1 MLLEI
6 MSAATTNTTSPN
18 DPSRPHVQSHLTWN
32 ATHLRES
39 SIRALKDE
47 ATVRR
52 IQSGN
57 AEALGHLFE
66 RYSRLVLSIAMRI
79 LHNRA
84 EAQDLLQDVF
94 VYIQRKNL
102 LYDPCRGTVLS
113 WIFQIALSRARNRRC
128 RLSVAEQNNCARIDE
143 VGETLAAS
151 SVPQQRLIEQL
162 SAQKLLCGA
171 LEELPERQRETL
183 RLVFFEGYKLREI
196 SVLHNEA
203 PGNTRHHY
211 YRGIKTLRRALAPP
225 DSRNPSSPLPSPH
238 PL

>member
-6 MSAATTNTTSPN
+6 VLAARTTAAHAN
-18 DPSRPHVQSHLTWN
+18 DSSYSHVESHLTRT
-32 ATHLRES
+32 ASLLQERS
-39 SIRALKDE
+39 ARALKDE
-47 ATVRR
+47 VTMRR

-57 AEALGHLFE
+57 AEALGRLFE
-66 RYSRLVLSIAMRI
+66 RYRRLVLSVAMRI

-94 VYIQRKNL
+94 VYIQRKSV

-113 WIFQIALSRARNRRC
+113 WIFQIALSRARNRRY
-128 RLSVAEQNNCARIDE
+128 RLSVAEQNNCARIEDVAE
-143 VGETLAAS
+143 SLAACG
-151 SVPQQRLIEQL
+151 VPQQRLIEQL

-183 RLVFFEGYKLREI
+183 RLVFFEGYTLREI

-211 YRGIKTLRRALAPP
+211 YRGIKTLRRALAAP
-225 DSRNPSSPLPSPH
+225 DSRNPSSPLPSRH
-238 PL
+238 SL

>member
-6 MSAATTNTTSPN
+6 VSAATANTAPANDSNYSHVESHSPRTA
-18 DPSRPHVQSHLTWN
+18 SRRP
-32 ATHLRES
+32 ES
-39 SIRALKDE
+39 SIRAPKDE
-47 ATVRR
+47 ATMRR
-52 IQSGN
+52 IQSGD
-57 AEALGHLFE
+57 AEALGHLYE
-66 RYSRLVLSIAMRI
+66 RYSRLVLSVAMRI
-79 LHNRA
+79 VHNRA

-94 VYIQRKNL
+94 IYIQRRSVV
-102 LYDPCRGTVLS
+102 YDPGRGTVLS

-183 RLVFFEGYKLREI
+183 RLVFFEGYTLREI

-211 YRGIKTLRRALAPP
+211 YRGIKTLRRALTPP